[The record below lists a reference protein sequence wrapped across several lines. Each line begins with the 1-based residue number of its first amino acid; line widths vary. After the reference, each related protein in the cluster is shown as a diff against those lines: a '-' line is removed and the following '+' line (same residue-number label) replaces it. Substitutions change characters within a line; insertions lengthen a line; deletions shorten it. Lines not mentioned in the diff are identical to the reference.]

1 VHNNG
6 VRLFC
11 KEPLEIVSKDR
22 FPKLKYFAL
31 KMHSMFGNTYV
42 CESDVHPTS
51 KYDILYTRKIV
62 TVKTT

>member
-42 CESDVHPTS
+42 CESDVHATS
-51 KYDILYTRKIV
+51 DSCK
-62 TVKTT
+62 